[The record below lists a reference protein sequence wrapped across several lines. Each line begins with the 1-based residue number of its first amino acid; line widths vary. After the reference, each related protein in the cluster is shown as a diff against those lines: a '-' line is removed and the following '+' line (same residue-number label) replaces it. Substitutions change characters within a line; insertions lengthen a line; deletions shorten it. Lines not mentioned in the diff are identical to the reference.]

1 MSHNGSRV
9 SADHAVT
16 IRRAHRD
23 DAAALLTLAVLED
36 AAPLE
41 GEVLVAQVNGEVW
54 AAMALDDS
62 RVLSDPFRPAAEARA
77 LLALRASLI
86 GRTATG
92 RGLEGWRSLLPMLGR
107 QLSSH
112 G

>member
-1 MSHNGSRV
+1 MSHKHTAPH
-9 SADHAVT
+9 ADHPVT

-23 DAAALLTLAVLED
+23 DAPALLTLAVLDD

-41 GEVLVAQVNGEVW
+41 GDVLVAEVGGEVW
-54 AAMALDDS
+54 AAMALTDS
-62 RVLSDPFRPAAEARA
+62 RVISDPFQPAAEARA

-86 GRTATG
+86 GRPATG
-92 RGLEGWRSLLPMLGR
+92 RGLEDWRSLLPGLGR
-107 QLSSH
+107 QASSA

>member
-1 MSHNGSRV
+1 MSHKRARL
-9 SADHAVT
+9 SAEHPVT
-16 IRRAHRD
+16 IRRARGD

-36 AAPLE
+36 VAPFD
-41 GEVLVAQVNGEVW
+41 GEVLVAEVNGEVW
-54 AAMALDDS
+54 AAMALGDA
-62 RVLSDPFRPAAEARA
+62 RIISDPFRPATEARA

-86 GRTATG
+86 GRPATG

-107 QLSSH
+107 QVSSL